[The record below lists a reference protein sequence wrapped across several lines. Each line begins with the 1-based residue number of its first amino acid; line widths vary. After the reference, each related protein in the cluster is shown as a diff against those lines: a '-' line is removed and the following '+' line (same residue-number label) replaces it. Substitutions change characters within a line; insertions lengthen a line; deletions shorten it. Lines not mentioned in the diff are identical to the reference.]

1 MPWFL
6 PFCFGESAPEDS
18 MVKHCQTVT
27 AENVNDLLKEFP
39 IPYTHI
45 KQHKDQLTAESKAR
59 IATTDKLDTVL
70 W

>member
-1 MPWFL
+1 
-6 PFCFGESAPEDS
+6 